1 MRNMM
6 RKSTLTFSTLLFAV
20 LLLVSSRAFADTIN
34 LSLSNTVLSG
44 VPGSTL
50 SFLATVSAPNTN
62 EAAVFLNS
70 DSFDVDSPL
79 TLDDSPF
86 FSNFPLSLNPGDSTT
101 DVLFTVTLPTD
112 AAITDYSGF
121 FTILGGADGFAQDTL
136 ASTTFEVNAVPEPS
150 NVLLVAT
157 GLAGLAF
164 MGFSKRLC
172 L

>member
-1 MRNMM
+1 MM

-34 LSLSNTVLSG
+34 LSLSDTVLSG

-50 SFLATVSAPNTN
+50 YFVATVSAPNTN
-62 EAAVFLNS
+62 GAAVFLNS

-79 TLDDSPF
+79 TLDDTPF

-101 DVLFTVTLPTD
+101 DVLFTVTIPPD
-112 AAITDYSGF
+112 AAIMDYSGS
-121 FTILGGADGFAQDTL
+121 FTILGGADDLAQDTL

-157 GLAGLAF
+157 GLAGLALV
-164 MGFSKRLC
+164 GFSKRFGL
-172 L
+172 